1 MAGVPSAARR
11 LEQPAAGPSTR
22 EFTRSVA
29 KPAAD
34 RPMATVY
41 GVDRGFRRP
50 TNAGFLRAAN
60 FHQPYPPLERPDSRE
75 LAFLRRNA
83 QYLIG
88 KMNAVSELFQH
99 AGMPFA
105 TARRERG
112 NISVDHQGTWT
123 ISVNERPV
131 LKFFNDYY
139 DNTNTHI
146 MMAGPDNLMYAGRN
160 LPSNYVLEAN
170 DLVNSALKDLLGRQ
184 LL

>member
-1 MAGVPSAARR
+1 
-11 LEQPAAGPSTR
+11 
-22 EFTRSVA
+22 
-29 KPAAD
+29 
-34 RPMATVY
+34 
-41 GVDRGFRRP
+41 
-50 TNAGFLRAAN
+50 
-60 FHQPYPPLERPDSRE
+60 
-75 LAFLRRNA
+75 
-83 QYLIG
+83 
-88 KMNAVSELFQH
+88 MNAVSRLFQH

-105 TARRERG
+105 TVRRERG

-170 DLVNSALKDLLGRQ
+170 DLVDSALKDLLGRR